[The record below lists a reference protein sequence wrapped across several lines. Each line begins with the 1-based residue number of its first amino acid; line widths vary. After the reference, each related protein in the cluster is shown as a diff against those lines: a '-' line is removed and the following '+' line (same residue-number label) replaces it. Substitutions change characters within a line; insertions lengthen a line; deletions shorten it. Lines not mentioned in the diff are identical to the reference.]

1 MPEVR
6 MRTTYASQGRTA
18 GPGDV
23 ITVGSSEAKDLVE
36 GGYAEPVDRTQPTET
51 ATAPPGEQAVSR
63 LEDLTKNELYEMAD
77 ERDISGRSSM
87 TKAELVE
94 ALSDEE

>member
-6 MRTTYASQGRTA
+6 MRTIYAKGARSA

-23 ITVGSSEAKDLVE
+23 ITVESEEAKALVE

-51 ATAPPGEQAVSR
+51 ATAGGGEQAVSR
-63 LEDLTKNELYEMAD
+63 LSDLTKDELYEMAD
-77 ERDISGRSSM
+77 QRDISGRSSM

-94 ALSDEE
+94 ALEEE